1 MKYEQFNVRLRTLK
15 QQRRLSCE
23 QIADAMSVTRRT
35 VQSWLTGTSQPKA
48 DQIYRLAKVMRVTPN
63 DLFYL
68 ASDGDVQESM
78 ILRVNALVND
88 LPVDHQRQLM
98 ALMGNWIE
106 LTEPFLRKAS

>member
-1 MKYEQFNVRLRTLK
+1 
-15 QQRRLSCE
+15 
-23 QIADAMSVTRRT
+23 
-35 VQSWLTGTSQPKA
+35 
-48 DQIYRLAKVMRVTPN
+48 
-63 DLFYL
+63 
-68 ASDGDVQESM
+68 M